1 MNNLLDRIPLFLEI
15 YEEGNIGIINL
26 NEIKNY
32 LQEKTAIQVFL
43 RGNIYENLS
52 IEQTEI
58 IAQKIAGIRIKD
70 PQKKFLSQ
78 TPLDGEVHYE
88 KEKIKVPRW
97 RSWGILY
104 EGILYQAL
112 LRDLIL
118 KSKLDERYCSILIT
132 NQLLGT
138 WEQYDQRYHIRT
150 SLYGFPNII
159 SVPGLVLAPAKPRE
173 FYFMRQL
180 GLPEN
185 MLKEDFRGRFLDHGD
200 PRTTEVIKGYIM
212 QALFYYLIENP
223 FCEDRDC
230 RLFNSHWQEEMLHAQ
245 LNGRYEF
252 CPEHE
257 AILKRIKKR
266 KRNAQSSQ
274 GA

>member
-1 MNNLLDRIPLFLEI
+1 MNNLLDRIPSCLEI
-15 YEEGNIGIINL
+15 YEEGDISIINL
-26 NEIKNY
+26 NELKNY

-43 RGNIYENLS
+43 RGNIYGNLS

-58 IAQKIAGIRIKD
+58 IAQKIARLRIKD
-70 PQKKFLSQ
+70 PQKKFLPK

-112 LRDLIL
+112 LRDHIL
-118 KSKLDERYCSILIT
+118 KERLNESYCSIVIT

-138 WEQYDQRYHIRT
+138 WEQYDQRYHVRT

-159 SVPGLVLAPAKPRE
+159 SVAGLVLAPAKPRE

-180 GLPEN
+180 GLPKN
-185 MLKEDFRGRFLDHGD
+185 MLKEEFRGRFLHHGD
-200 PRTTEVIKGYIM
+200 PRTTEVLKGYIM
-212 QALFYYLIENP
+212 QAFFYYLIENP
-223 FCEDRDC
+223 FCEDQDC
-230 RLFNSHWQEEMLHAQ
+230 RLFNSHWQEEMLRAQ
-245 LNGRYEF
+245 LNGKHEF

-257 AILKRIKKR
+257 EILNRVKDR
-266 KRNAQSSQ
+266 KRNAQSSP